1 MLKSTTLI
9 LILICLIFF
18 FLESAPG
25 FIEAFYFI
33 PSEAFERPWTFVT
46 SIFLHAGFEHLFFN
60 MFGLFM
66 FGLYLERRISRRDY
80 ILIFLLA
87 GIVGNFGYMLTAFD
101 KNIPAVGAS
110 GAIYGI
116 MGCLAVL
123 EPYAMV
129 YVGYLPM
136 PMIAAAFFWAF
147 IEFIGI
153 FIPSNI
159 AHGSHLFGLIVG
171 IGFGIYLRTRIKKTY
186 KEELNTYFG

>member
-1 MLKSTTLI
+1 MFKSVTLV

-18 FLESAPG
+18 FLESLPY
-25 FIEAFYFI
+25 FIEALYFI
-33 PSEAFERPWTFVT
+33 PSQAFERPWTFVT
-46 SIFLHAGFEHLFFN
+46 SIFLHADFTHLIFN

-66 FGLYLERRISRRDY
+66 FGLYLERKISKKDY
-80 ILIFLLA
+80 IIIFLLA
-87 GIVGNFGYMLTAFD
+87 GVVGNFGYMITTLN

-116 MGCLAVL
+116 MGCLAIL
-123 EPYAMV
+123 EPYATV

-136 PMIAAAFFWAF
+136 PMIVAAFFWAF
-147 IEFIGI
+147 MEFIGV

-171 IGFGIYLRTRIKKTY
+171 IAFGIYMRKNLYRKFNI
-186 KEELNTYFG
+186 